1 MQRDFKMTDATT
13 IEIEF
18 PTSGPSHTQTLR
30 AMAHLNHLE
39 EESYRVEPLV
49 RAHGR
54 LEGAHSPLAAEANSF
69 VLRIHL
75 GTLAE
80 RSWEMLQDRVL
91 EPLSALDVE
100 VRQVALAW

>member
-30 AMAHLNHLE
+30 AMTQLNHLE

-54 LEGAHSPLAAEANSF
+54 LEGAHSPLAAEANAF
-69 VLRIHL
+69 VLRIHI
-75 GTLAE
+75 GVLAE
-80 RSWEMLQDRVL
+80 RSWQILQDRVL
-91 EPLSALDVE
+91 GPLSALDVE